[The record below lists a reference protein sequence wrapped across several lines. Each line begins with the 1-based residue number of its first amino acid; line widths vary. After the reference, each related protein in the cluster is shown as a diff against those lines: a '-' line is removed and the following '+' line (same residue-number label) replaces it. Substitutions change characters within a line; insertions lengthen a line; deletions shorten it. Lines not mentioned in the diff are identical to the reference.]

1 MKHLVFAAIAAA
13 AGLFASAASAGID
26 PKSYDR
32 NGNTT
37 FERSEL
43 DRLKD
48 GISALPKGPERTHY
62 EERYEVLEYIFARD
76 GRVSVDE
83 LPPYTKRATCSP
95 SKGGF
100 VLRDRISDKQ
110 LTGCEQIGEAG
121 GPRYNPYKSGASL
134 SYSDDSSAG
143 GTALTVQA
151 GIGYVFPWSA
161 HGGGRTDG
169 LSLTERGFALFL
181 EADGTKNGNPKDAGT
196 VRLGFKGEFVFGS
209 EDIPALALDFVGY
222 AQSDINLDGRAY
234 GLQMGLTPYNAQ
246 AHINSW
252 YGKKGENYYNFVIKP
267 MLDVFHVD
275 DAGTSALTAG
285 ESYAWLGGEFG
296 AQFLAKNVLGNG
308 MTASIGADAYWDLV
322 SGQEA
327 IDGYARLDVFVNPER
342 TAAFRVEYRDGE
354 PRTTL
359 IERDALTV
367 GLALAF

>member
-13 AGLFASAASAGID
+13 AGLVASAASAGID

-32 NGNTT
+32 NGNAT

-48 GISALPKGPERTHY
+48 DIGALPNGPERTHY
-62 EERYEVLEYIFARD
+62 EESYETLDYLFARD

-83 LPPYTKRATCSP
+83 MPPFVKRAACASN
-95 SKGGF
+95 KGRF
-100 VLRDRISDKQ
+100 ILLDRISDKQ
-110 LTGCEQIGEAG
+110 LTGCQRIETPG
-121 GPRYNPYKSGASL
+121 GVRYNPYKSGASL

-143 GTALTVQA
+143 GTAYTIKA

-161 HGGGRTDG
+161 PAGPLNDGMTLTD
-169 LSLTERGFALFL
+169 RGFALFL

-196 VRLGFKGEFVFGS
+196 VRLGFKAEFVFGS
-209 EDIPALALDFVGY
+209 SKIPALPLSIVGY

-234 GLQMGLTPYNAQ
+234 GLQMGLTPYNAA

-252 YGKKGENYYNFVIKP
+252 YGKTGENYYQFVIKP

-296 AQFLAKNVLGNG
+296 ARVFAKNVLGNG